1 MNSPLPPSWAV
12 TMGETAPG
20 DHSLAVTAGD
30 GGARAD
36 RDVRSAESSRDLSRL
51 ARQATVSLG
60 GNFAGRFLNFLTYA
74 ALARLLGPAS
84 LGLYAI
90 GMALL
95 QMLEGV
101 ARLGMS
107 SGVIRLGT
115 KYRRGAPIALRQV
128 LTVALTLTAGCGLL
142 LAGALWVLAPW
153 IASVIFGNG
162 SLAVVIRWFAAAV
175 PLVAMLRVVAAATR
189 VTLRTKYSVWASE
202 IAPGIANLLL
212 LVFFWLA
219 GEALLGTIA
228 ARVLS
233 FGVALAIAVLLL
245 VRLFP
250 GSLSVRHYN
259 RRTARQLL
267 SFSVP
272 TALASILSGLLFS
285 MDRLLIGVFGTPADV
300 GVYQVA
306 AQTALV
312 LGSLLAGVNAIFV
325 PMAADLHHL
334 REHQRLQSLFRI
346 STRWGLHAATP
357 LFLVIITFS
366 PEILDALYGEK
377 YRRASAALLILSCG
391 QLVNIATGAAGSLLT
406 MSGHPKRWL
415 AITASAA
422 AANLGLNLILIPRAG
437 IAGAA
442 MATSLASL
450 LLCSAALWQVRKKV
464 GIWPY
469 DRRYCKGAAAA
480 VVTAGVVGLV
490 ALSGWTGF
498 ALLAAAS
505 AVSCTAFA
513 ASLAAFGLDSEQRR
527 LVTWLT
533 SLVLPPRGARILAC
547 RVAIPGDIASRPC
560 VEHSEQA

>member
-1 MNSPLPPSWAV
+1 MSSPLPPSWAV
-12 TMGETAPG
+12 PAGETAPSG
-20 DHSLAVTAGD
+20 RPPADD
-30 GGARAD
+30 ARD
-36 RDVRSAESSRDLSRL
+36 SRDSYSAESSHDLSRL

-60 GNFAGRFLNFLTYA
+60 GNFAARVLNFLTYA
-74 ALARLLGPAS
+74 VLARLLGPAS

-90 GMALL
+90 GIALL
-95 QMLEGV
+95 QMFEGV

-107 SGVIRLGT
+107 NGVIRLGT
-115 KYRRGAPIALRQV
+115 RYRRTAPAALKQV
-128 LTVALTLTAGCGLL
+128 LTVALTLTGGCGLL
-142 LAGALWVLAPW
+142 VAGGLWVLAPW
-153 IASVIFGNG
+153 MASEIFGNG
-162 SLAVVIRWFAAAV
+162 SLVVVIRWFAGAV

-189 VTLRTKYSVWASE
+189 VTLRTQYSVWAGA
-202 IAPGIANLLL
+202 IVPGIANLLL
-212 LVFFWLA
+212 LGFFWLA
-219 GEALLGTIA
+219 GEALLGAIA

-245 VRLFP
+245 LRLFP
-250 GSLSVRHYN
+250 AALSVRQYN
-259 RRTARQLL
+259 RRTAWQLL

-272 TALASILSGLLFS
+272 TALASILSGLFLS
-285 MDRLLIGVFGTPADV
+285 DRLLIGVLITPTDV

-306 AQTALV
+306 AQTSLV
-312 LGSLLAGVNAIFV
+312 LASLLAAVNAIFV

-334 REHQRLQSLFRI
+334 GEHQRLESLFRI
-346 STRWGLHAATP
+346 STSWGLHAATP
-357 LFLVIITFS
+357 LFLVMITFS
-366 PEILDALYGEK
+366 PEILGALYGAE
-377 YRRASAALLILSCG
+377 YRGAAVSLVILSCG
-391 QLVNIATGAAGSLLT
+391 QLVNIATGAADSVLT
-406 MSGHPKRWL
+406 MSGYPKRWL
-415 AITASAA
+415 AITASAV

-442 MATSLASL
+442 MATSLTGL
-450 LLCSAALWQVRKKV
+450 LRFSAALWQVRKKV

-480 VVTAGVVGLV
+480 VVTAAVVGLV

-527 LVTWLT
+527 LVTWIT
-533 SLVLPPRGARILAC
+533 SLVFPPRGARILAC
-547 RVAIPGDIASRPC
+547 RAAIPGDIASRPC

>member
-1 MNSPLPPSWAV
+1 MRSPLPPSWAV
-12 TMGETAPG
+12 TTSETARG
-20 DHSLAVTAGD
+20 GRSFAVTARD
-30 GGARAD
+30 G
-36 RDVRSAESSRDLSRL
+36 RDSRSAESSRDLSRL

-74 ALARLLGPAS
+74 VLARVLGPAS
-84 LGLYAI
+84 LGLHAI

-95 QMLEGV
+95 QMFEGV

-107 SGVIRLGT
+107 NGVIRLGT
-115 KYRRGAPIALRQV
+115 RYCRTAPIVLKQV
-128 LTVALTLTAGCGLL
+128 LTVALTLTGGCGLL
-142 LAGALWVLAPW
+142 VAGSLWALAPW

-162 SLAVVIRWFAAAV
+162 SLALVIRWFAGAV

-189 VTLRTKYSVWASE
+189 VTLRTQYSVWASE

-212 LVFFWLA
+212 LVVFWLA
-219 GEALLGTIA
+219 GEALLGAIA

-233 FGVALAIAVLLL
+233 FGVALAIALFLLR
-245 VRLFP
+245 RLFP
-250 GSLSVRHYN
+250 ASLSVRQYN

-272 TALASILSGLLFS
+272 TALASILSGLFLS
-285 MDRLLIGVFGTPADV
+285 DRLLIGVFITPADV

-306 AQTALV
+306 AQTSLV
-312 LGSLLAGVNAIFV
+312 LASLLAAVNAIFV
-325 PMAADLHHL
+325 PMAADLHH
-334 REHQRLQSLFRI
+334 RGEHQRLESLFRI

-357 LFLVIITFS
+357 LFLVMITFS
-366 PEILDALYGEK
+366 PEILDTLYGAE
-377 YRRASAALLILSCG
+377 YRGAAVSLVILSCG
-391 QLVNIATGAAGSLLT
+391 QLVNIATGAADSVLT

-415 AITASAA
+415 TITASAV
-422 AANLGLNLILIPRAG
+422 AANLGLNLILIPRTG

-442 MATSLASL
+442 MATSLTSL
-450 LLCSAALWQVRKKV
+450 LRFSAALWQVRKKV

-480 VVTAGVVGLV
+480 VVTAAVVGLV